1 MAQHASPAPR
11 AFPKPSVPVFEPD
24 ELRLV
29 LVDRRVETANV
40 TTYVFEV
47 IRQDGQIFRHHP
59 GQSLSITLPSGSDPC
74 RRSFTIASG
83 GTGGNRIELT
93 IKTGAQAQATLWMH
107 KNLRIGDTLAGRGP
121 FGRFSLVH
129 APKAPLLL
137 VGAGSGMTP
146 IMSMLRWLRVRAD
159 TLDIALVQLA
169 RSRAD
174 ELFGEEIGAM
184 AVAMPN
190 LSVHL
195 CLSRPDKKW
204 TGLSGRITR
213 PMLYAI
219 VPDMVRRVAFCCGP
233 EPVMKAT
240 RAIYLAEGGA
250 EDAFVTETFGG
261 VEHGADSRRRQIAM
275 HPAVRPLEALS
286 QVNLSGPRPIDKGA
300 WCPAPH
306 VHERLEPAS
315 APVPS
320 GEDLMI
326 AFQGKSFPANP
337 GQSIVAA
344 AAASGVRIPT
354 GCGEGSC
361 GTCRVRLISGHVD
374 MRDQGGISRGDRAA
388 GYVLACCS
396 YPLSDLEILNDFA
409 GVDKALVGS
418 RPLASSNS
426 RDRKRRGR

>member
-1 MAQHASPAPR
+1 M
-11 AFPKPSVPVFEPD
+11 PVFEPD
-24 ELRLV
+24 DLRLV
-29 LVDRRVETANV
+29 LIDRRAESANV
-40 TTYVFEV
+40 TTYVFEA

-59 GQSLSITLPSGSDPC
+59 GQSLSLTLPSESNSFQ
-74 RRSFTIASG
+74 RSFTIASG

-93 IKTGAQAQATLWMH
+93 IKTGGQAQATLWMH
-107 KNLRIGDTLAGRGP
+107 KYLRIGDTLAARGP

-174 ELFGEEIGAM
+174 ELFAGEIGAM
-184 AVAMPN
+184 AEVMLN

-195 CLSRPDKKW
+195 CLSRPDEKW
-204 TGLSGRITR
+204 TALSGRISR
-213 PMLYAI
+213 PMLRGI
-219 VPDMVRRVAFCCGP
+219 VPDMARRVAFCCGP

-240 RAIYLAEGGA
+240 RAIYLAEGGL
-250 EDAFVTETFGG
+250 EDAFITETFGG
-261 VEHGADSRRRQIAM
+261 AEHDAASRRRQIAM
-275 HPAVRPLEALS
+275 PAVRPVERLS
-286 QVNLSGPRPIDKGA
+286 QVNLSVPTPVDKGA

-306 VHERLEPAS
+306 MHERSEPAS
-315 APVPS
+315 APVAS

-326 AFQGKSFPANP
+326 GFRGKNFPAKP

-344 AAASGVRIPT
+344 AAASGLRIPT

-361 GTCRVRLISGHVD
+361 GTCRVRLMSGRVD
-374 MRDQGGISRGDRAA
+374 MRDQGGISRRDKA
-388 GYVLACCS
+388 GGYILACCS
-396 YPLSDLEILNDFA
+396 YPLTDLELVNDVA
-409 GVDKALVGS
+409 GVDQAGVMS
-418 RPLASSNS
+418 SPSASS
-426 RDRKRRGR
+426 K